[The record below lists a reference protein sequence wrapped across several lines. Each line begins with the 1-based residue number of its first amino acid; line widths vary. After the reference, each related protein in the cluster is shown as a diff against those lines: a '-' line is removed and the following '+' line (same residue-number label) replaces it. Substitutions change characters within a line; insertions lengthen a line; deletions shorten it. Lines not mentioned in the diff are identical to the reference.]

1 MENCNKTELEL
12 SVNIKKYDQAKGEL
26 IDAISAGAKLTK
38 ADAGRLLENPALRSV
53 EEFVNLNLD
62 FCGDG
67 KDGECGCP
75 RIAASTHTKL
85 NKAE

>member
-12 SVNIKKYDQAKGEL
+12 TVNVKKFDQAKGEL

-38 ADAGRLLENPALRSV
+38 ADAGRILENPAIRSV
-53 EEFVNLNLD
+53 EEFVNLNLE
-62 FCGDG
+62 FCGESNDG
-67 KDGECGCP
+67 GCGCP